1 MISRKGLHDAAQALA
16 RAKRMTPH
24 AFEAPGQGSVNILR
38 QGPESQYYTVTY
50 AKYVRQGLRYDAA
63 CRELGECLMHVL
75 GCDGFHDGNP
85 DYELSGE
92 EDHTR
97 ER

>member
-1 MISRKGLHDAAQALA
+1 MISRKGLHTAA
-16 RAKRMTPH
+16 RAAPRKPRATH
-24 AFEAPGQGSVNILR
+24 TFEVPGQVPVTISR
-38 QGPESQYYTVTY
+38 PHPKSKFYTVTY
-50 AKYVRQGLRYDAA
+50 GKQITHNLWYEQA
-63 CRELGECLMHVL
+63 CMALGSCLMHAL
-75 GCDGFHDGNP
+75 GCEGFHDGNP